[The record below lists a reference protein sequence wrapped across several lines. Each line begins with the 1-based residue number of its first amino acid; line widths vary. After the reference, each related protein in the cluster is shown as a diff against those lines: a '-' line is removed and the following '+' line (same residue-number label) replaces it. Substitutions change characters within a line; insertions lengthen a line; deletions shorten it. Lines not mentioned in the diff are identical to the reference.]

1 MKNKK
6 PRIVILQKSLPQYR
20 VAFFNGLREELAKR
34 EIDLELIYG
43 DMDEGRKDK
52 VKLDWATF
60 LPNKYLNLRF
70 IKLIWQPCLKQ
81 IRNADLVIVEQADK
95 LLLNYFLF
103 IRKIFGRQRF
113 AFWGQGRHLQDKENS
128 AKNLF
133 KRIFLK
139 HCNWWFAYTTEVKD
153 YLIRKGY
160 PGDRVTV
167 VQNAIDTRWMQ
178 EDYLSITEQE
188 LNQFREA
195 HKISKAETVLIY
207 CGSLFK
213 EKRIEFLTDAAK
225 RLFED
230 GYKIRL
236 LVVGAGPDEQLIVD
250 AAAKYPFIS
259 YAGPLFGRNK
269 AVAFK
274 ASSLFLLPGAIGLA
288 VLDSFAYRTPIVT
301 TVYEFHG
308 AEFKYIINGENG
320 VITENDPDAYLG
332 GIKDILNNKELS
344 AQLVS
349 NCIRDAGKYTNE
361 NMVLNFADGISSF
374 IGETS
379 VNR

>member
-52 VKLDWATF
+52 VRLEWATF

-81 IRNADLVIVEQADK
+81 IKHADLVIVEQADK
-95 LLLNYFLF
+95 LLLNYLLF

-133 KRIFLK
+133 KRMFLK
-139 HCNWWFAYTTEVKD
+139 HCNWWFAYTAEVKE
-153 YLIRKGY
+153 YLIQKGY
-160 PGDRVTV
+160 PGDRVTI

-178 EDYLSITEQE
+178 EDYLSVTDEE
-188 LNQFREA
+188 LNQFRKA
-195 HKISKAETVLIY
+195 NKIREDETVLIY

-213 EKRIEFLTDAAK
+213 EKRIEFLTEAAK
-225 RLFED
+225 KLFEE
-230 GYKIRL
+230 GHKIRL
-236 LVVGAGPDEQLIVD
+236 LVVGAGPDEQLIID
-250 AAAKYPFIS
+250 AAAQYPFIT
-259 YAGPLFGRNK
+259 YTGPLFGRNK

-320 VITENDPDAYLG
+320 LITENDLVSYVSA
-332 GIKDILNNKELS
+332 IKDILGNKEQFGL
-344 AQLVS
+344 LVA

-361 NMVLNFADGISSF
+361 NMVRNFADGISSF
-374 IGETS
+374 VGSIS
-379 VNR
+379 SK

>member
-1 MKNKK
+1 MFQLSGPK
-6 PRIVILQKSLPQYR
+6 I
-20 VAFFNGLREELAKR
+20 REELAKR

-103 IRKIFGRQRF
+103 IRKIFGRQQF

-139 HCNWWFAYTTEVKD
+139 HCNWWFAYTAEVKE
-153 YLIRKGY
+153 YLIQKGY

-178 EDYLSITEQE
+178 EDYLSVTEQE
-188 LNQFREA
+188 LTQFRDA
-195 HKISKAETVLIY
+195 HKIRGDETVLIY

-230 GYKIRL
+230 GYKVRL
-236 LVVGAGPDEQLIVD
+236 LVVGAGPDEQLIID
-250 AAAKYPFIS
+250 AAAKYPFIT
-259 YAGPLFGRNK
+259 YTGPLFGRNK

-301 TVYEFHG
+301 TEYEFHG
-308 AEFKYIINGENG
+308 AEFRYIINGENG
-320 VITENDPDAYLG
+320 LITENDLEAYISA
-332 GIKDILNNKELS
+332 IKNILSNKEQFG
-344 AQLVS
+344 QLVS

-374 IGETS
+374 IEK
-379 VNR
+379 VN